1 MSKVC
6 GCHFFCCFSCGAWME
21 THEKDDG
28 VSAMTA
34 TVEALVE
41 ELRGEELR
49 HEIGRRVA
57 EGRRLFRI
65 LRSREPHFL
74 RDNPLL
80 IRFFKETDATL
91 LRLLRLSDGQAPEDD
106 ENARQRRNEDY
117 QEAVACLFG
126 KHDGRPCPLESCRP
140 GVRAVCRQVR
150 PGQKTGGNA

>member
-1 MSKVC
+1 M
-6 GCHFFCCFSCGAWME
+6 GA
-21 THEKDDG
+21 
-28 VSAMTA
+28 VMTA

-91 LRLLRLSDGQAPEDD
+91 LRLLRLSGGQAPEDD

-126 KHDGRPCPLESCRP
+126 KHDGRPCTLETCRP

-150 PGQKTGGNA
+150 PGQKTGENA

>member
-1 MSKVC
+1 
-6 GCHFFCCFSCGAWME
+6 
-21 THEKDDG
+21 
-28 VSAMTA
+28 MTA

-91 LRLLRLSDGQAPEDD
+91 IRLLHLAGGQVPEDGD
-106 ENARQRRNEDY
+106 SVRQRRNEDY

-126 KHDGRPCPLESCRP
+126 KHDGRPCTLETCRP
-140 GVRAVCRQVR
+140 GVRVVCRQVR
-150 PGQKTGGNA
+150 LGQNTGENA

>member
-126 KHDGRPCPLESCRP
+126 KHDGRPCPLETCRP

-150 PGQKTGGNA
+150 PGQKTGENA

>member
-1 MSKVC
+1 M
-6 GCHFFCCFSCGAWME
+6 GA
-21 THEKDDG
+21 
-28 VSAMTA
+28 AMTA

-80 IRFFKETDATL
+80 IRFFKETDTTL
-91 LRLLRLSDGQAPEDD
+91 LRLLELSGGQAPEDD

-117 QEAVACLFG
+117 QEAVTCLFG
-126 KHDGRPCPLESCRP
+126 KHDGRPCLLETCRP

-150 PGQKTGGNA
+150 R

>member
-1 MSKVC
+1 M
-6 GCHFFCCFSCGAWME
+6 GA
-21 THEKDDG
+21 
-28 VSAMTA
+28 VMTA

-91 LRLLRLSDGQAPEDD
+91 IRLLHLAGGQVPEDGD
-106 ENARQRRNEDY
+106 SVRQRRNEDY

-126 KHDGRPCPLESCRP
+126 KHDGRPCTLETCRP
-140 GVRAVCRQVR
+140 GVRVVCRQVR
-150 PGQKTGGNA
+150 PGQNTGENA